1 MDMKR
6 WKFVHVRRSG
16 PFANYPKSIFSWD
29 NVACIL
35 EKEMRQIYPWL
46 KQVGR
51 RVYEPILFPPT
62 TSAFGVWTKAI
73 AEECARNGGWAT
85 LHSEKIRLNRYNRR
99 RVRQALR
106 CNPFAEVPQ
115 NIKINKRDIM

>member
-1 MDMKR
+1 M
-6 WKFVHVRRSG
+6 
-16 PFANYPKSIFSWD
+16 YPGKGNAADLSLAQTSWEESIRAYSLS
-29 NVACIL
+29 A
-35 EKEMRQIYPWL
+35 
-46 KQVGR
+46 
-51 RVYEPILFPPT
+51 T
-62 TSAFGVWTKAI
+62 TSAFGVWAKAI

-115 NIKINKRDIM
+115 NIRINKRDIM